1 MYTKQGDEM
10 QIPLEISFRDV
21 PKTETIENLIRDKAK
36 KLEQVC
42 DHITGCRI
50 AVEKPHNNVKTGNQY
65 RVRIDITVPPGHE
78 VVINKEPGKND
89 MHNSLTTVIRDAFD
103 AARKQL
109 QKLSAIQRNETK
121 IHPEQEV
128 RAIISKLHYDDGYGF
143 LRTVNGREIYFHKN
157 SLINM
162 KFEELQ
168 EGRGV
173 RFFEED
179 GEKGPQA
186 STVQVID

>member
-1 MYTKQGDEM
+1 M

-21 PKTETIENLIRDKAK
+21 PHTEAIDNLIREKAE

-42 DHITGCRI
+42 DHITGCRV
-50 AVEKPHNNVKTGNQY
+50 AVERPHNYVKTGSQY
-65 RVRIDITVPPGHE
+65 RVRLDITVPPGHK
-78 VVINKEPGKND
+78 IAISKEPGNNN
-89 MHNSLTTVIRDAFD
+89 MHDPLTKVIRDAFD

-109 QKLSAIQRNETK
+109 QKISAIQRRKTK
-121 IHPEQEV
+121 THPEQEV
-128 RAIISKLHYDDGYGF
+128 RAIISKVYPDEGYGF
-143 LRTVNGREIYFHKN
+143 LRTINGREIYFHKN
-157 SLINM
+157 SLLN
-162 KFEELQ
+162 EEFKNLK

-186 STVQVID
+186 STVQVIN

>member
-1 MYTKQGDEM
+1 M
-10 QIPLEISFRDV
+10 PLEISFRDV
-21 PKTETIENLIRDKAK
+21 PKTEAIDNLIREKAK

-50 AVEKPHNNVKTGNQY
+50 AVEKPHNNVKVGNEY

-89 MHNSLTTVIRDAFD
+89 MHNSLPAVIRDAFD

-121 IHPEQEV
+121 VHPEQEV
-128 RAIISKLHYDDGYGF
+128 RAIVSRLFHEEGYGF
-143 LRTVNGREIYFHKN
+143 LRTINGREIYFHKN
-157 SLINM
+157 SLING
-162 KFEELQ
+162 KFEELR
-168 EGRGV
+168 EGNGV

-186 STVQVID
+186 STVLVIN

>member
-1 MYTKQGDEM
+1 M

-21 PKTETIENLIRDKAK
+21 PKTKTVENLIHEKVN

-50 AVEKPHNNVKTGNQY
+50 AVERPHNNVKTGNEF
-65 RVRIDITVPPGHE
+65 RVRLDITVPPGHE
-78 VVINKEPGKND
+78 IVINKEPGKND

-109 QKLSAIQRNETK
+109 QKISAIQRRETK
-121 IHPEQEV
+121 THPEQEV
-128 RAIISKLHYDDGYGF
+128 GAIVSKVYPEDGYGF
-143 LRTVNGREIYFHKN
+143 LRTINGREIYFHKN
-157 SLINM
+157 SLLNVEFKDI
-162 KFEELQ
+162 K
-168 EGRGV
+168 EGKGV
-173 RFFEED
+173 RFFEEE

-186 STVQVID
+186 STVQVIN